1 MKRMTFDELA
11 ALYCARQEQTQH
23 GLRLIFEAQHD
34 RYNTDGWMLL
44 ECAMLDS
51 SRLGSLT
58 ILPFGPNNTYK
69 KCLDEGEVMSPRGL
83 ASDMSV
89 CIGWLDA
96 GDLK

>member
-11 ALYCARQEQTQH
+11 ALYCARQEQTPH
-23 GLRLIFEAQHD
+23 GLRLIFEAQRD
-34 RYNTDGWMLL
+34 QYQPDGWMLL
-44 ECAMLDS
+44 ECTMLDS

-58 ILPFGPNNTYK
+58 ILPFGPNNTHK
-69 KCLDEGEVMSPRGL
+69 KCLGEGEVMSPRGL